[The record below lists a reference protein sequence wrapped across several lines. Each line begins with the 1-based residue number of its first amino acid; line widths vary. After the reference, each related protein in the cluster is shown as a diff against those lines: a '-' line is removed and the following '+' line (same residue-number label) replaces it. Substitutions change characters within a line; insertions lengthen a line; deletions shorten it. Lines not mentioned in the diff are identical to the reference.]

1 MYNPQQNSKKRFI
14 LANRKQIEEL
24 KVILETRKELI
35 IKNIQESRDSI
46 DSLKNTECTDDVDYA
61 EISSDSFKE
70 GIIANQQVKEL
81 SEIEEALKR
90 INAGTYG
97 ICEMC
102 DETIALGRLRAKPFA
117 KFCTPC
123 REIYEVEQ

>member
-1 MYNPQQNSKKRFI
+1 M
-14 LANRKQIEEL
+14 ANRKQIEEL
-24 KVILETRKELI
+24 QEILIKRKESI
-35 IKNIQESRDSI
+35 TQNIQESRNSI
-46 DSLKNTECTDDVDYA
+46 DSLKNSECNDDVDFA

-81 SEIEEALKR
+81 KEIDDALKR
-90 INAGTYG
+90 IEQGTYG
-97 ICEMC
+97 VCEMC
-102 DETIALGRLRAKPFA
+102 DELISLGRLRAKPFA

>member
-1 MYNPQQNSKKRFI
+1 MP
-14 LANRKQIEEL
+14 NRKQIEEL
-24 KVILETRKELI
+24 KEILLARKELI
-35 IKNIQESRDSI
+35 TRNIQDSRNSI
-46 DSLKNTECTDDVDYA
+46 DSLKNSECNDEVDYA

-70 GIIANQQVKEL
+70 GIIANQQLKEL
-81 SEIEEALKR
+81 NEIEDALKR
-90 INAGTYG
+90 IENKTYG

-123 REIYEVEQ
+123 REIYEVEK

>member
-1 MYNPQQNSKKRFI
+1 M
-14 LANRKQIEEL
+14 ANRKQIEEL
-24 KVILETRKELI
+24 KEILEKRKELI
-35 IKNIQESRDSI
+35 TKNIQESRNSI
-46 DSLKNTECTDDVDYA
+46 DSLKNSECNDDVDYA

-70 GIIANQQVKEL
+70 GIIANQQLKEL
-81 SEIEEALKR
+81 NEIEDALKR
-90 INAGTYG
+90 INNGTYG

>member
-1 MYNPQQNSKKRFI
+1 LPNK
-14 LANRKQIEEL
+14 KQIEEL
-24 KVILETRKELI
+24 KEILLARKELI
-35 IKNIQESRDSI
+35 TRNIQDSRNSI
-46 DSLKNTECTDDVDYA
+46 DNLKNSECNDEVDYA

-70 GIIANQQVKEL
+70 GIIANQQLKEL
-81 SEIEEALKR
+81 NEIEDALKR
-90 INAGTYG
+90 IENKTYG

-123 REIYEVEQ
+123 REIYEVEK